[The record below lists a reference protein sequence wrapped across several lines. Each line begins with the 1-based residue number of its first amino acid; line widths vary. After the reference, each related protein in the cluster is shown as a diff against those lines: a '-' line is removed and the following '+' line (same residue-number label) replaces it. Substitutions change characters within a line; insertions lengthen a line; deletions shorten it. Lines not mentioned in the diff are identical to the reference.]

1 MWCKVTQFT
10 HKFGERRATVLS
22 FFGEYAQVIDA
33 KNRVFIPSKFRD
45 VLGEKIY
52 ITRNVDGCLTVYS
65 EEMWTALTEKI
76 MAIPS
81 SKGGSKIARFVF
93 SKSADAKC
101 DSQGRV
107 VLPQPLVEF
116 AALKKDIYVIGVG
129 DHIEI
134 WDKAARDS
142 DQSEE
147 NIADILDI
155 MREYDI

>member
-1 MWCKVTQFT
+1 M
-10 HKFGERRATVLS
+10 LN

-33 KNRVFIPSKFRD
+33 KNRVFIPAKFRE

-52 ITRNVDGCLTVYS
+52 IFQNTDKCLNVYS
-65 EEMWTALTEKI
+65 EEKWLDYTGKI
-76 MAIPS
+76 KSLPS
-81 SKGGSKIARFVF
+81 SKGGMVARFVF
-93 SKSADAKC
+93 SNSTEAKC

-107 VLPQPLVEF
+107 IIPQNLVNY

-134 WDKAARDS
+134 WDKERRDA

-147 NIADILDI
+147 NIADILAI

>member
-1 MWCKVTQFT
+1 M
-10 HKFGERRATVLS
+10 LS

-33 KNRVFIPSKFRD
+33 KNRVFIPSKFREI
-45 VLGEKIY
+45 LGERIY

-65 EEMWTALTEKI
+65 EEMWAELTEKI
-76 MAIPS
+76 RAIPS

-107 VLPQPLVEF
+107 LIPQPLVEY
-116 AALKKDIYVIGVG
+116 AELKKDIYVIGVG

-134 WDKAARDS
+134 WDKDARDR
-142 DQSEE
+142 DQSDE